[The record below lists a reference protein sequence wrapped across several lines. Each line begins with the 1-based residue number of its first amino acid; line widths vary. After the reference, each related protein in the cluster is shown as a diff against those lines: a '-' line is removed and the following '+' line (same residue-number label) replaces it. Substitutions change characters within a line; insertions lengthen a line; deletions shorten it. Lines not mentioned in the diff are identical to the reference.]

1 MARARLRAQ
10 SAPPQ
15 TQKHTYLLCCGVI
28 SIQLFLLPPAY
39 LSFSLFLSLAS
50 KLNPLAPFNT
60 KIGATPQLLRLG
72 RERRGGK
79 ISQNHRRSCGG
90 GVTAPS
96 LVPERRRRCR
106 LCATGREKKPGGPPE
121 SVRYSRERRPHTI
134 WSRRLRCCCCCW
146 LYRRLPLDDG
156 TICPLPEDT
165 RLPVYLMLR
174 SRRTHATS
182 LALRQTKTFFSNPL
196 FPSVPS
202 KFELVLG
209 VRNTRHASPRW
220 TL

>member
-79 ISQNHRRSCGG
+79 KNRRIIDGRAVAVSQLHPSYLSVGDGAGC
-90 GVTAPS
+90 APQ
-96 LVPERRRRCR
+96 EGEKN
-106 LCATGREKKPGGPPE
+106 GRT
-121 SVRYSRERRPHTI
+121 SREREVFARAAATYNMEPPP
-134 WSRRLRCCCCCW
+134 
-146 LYRRLPLDDG
+146 PL
-156 TICPLPEDT
+156 L
-165 RLPVYLMLR
+165 LLL
-174 SRRTHATS
+174 
-182 LALRQTKTFFSNPL
+182 LAL
-196 FPSVPS
+196 
-202 KFELVLG
+202 
-209 VRNTRHASPRW
+209 
-220 TL
+220 